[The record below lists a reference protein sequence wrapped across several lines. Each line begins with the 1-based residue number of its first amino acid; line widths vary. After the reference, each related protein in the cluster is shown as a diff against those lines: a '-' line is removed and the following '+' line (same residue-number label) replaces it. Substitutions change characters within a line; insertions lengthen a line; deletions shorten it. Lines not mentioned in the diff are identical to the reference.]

1 MSQLVVP
8 QIECTETR
16 DNYGL
21 FQAEPLDKGF
31 GVTLGNAMRR
41 VLLGHLPGAA
51 ITRVKIEGIHHEF
64 SAIPHVRE
72 DVIEFLLNVKSL
84 RLKPMANRPGKLVLD
99 VTGEGRVC
107 AADISPSSDF
117 EIANPELY
125 LATLDSPEARLYVEL
140 DVEIGV
146 GYMEA
151 GSSENLALGVIPIDA
166 IFTPIRKV
174 NYRIESV
181 HVGQETSKE
190 RLNLE
195 VWTDGTIEPGEAVSQ
210 SAEILVTML
219 NSFISF
225 GTPEHI
231 EMQKE
236 LNQLDISEEQYNMP
250 VEQLTLSV
258 RTMNCLRRGNIT
270 TVGELVS
277 KGDKGL
283 MSLRNFGQ
291 KSRQEIEERLNELGL
306 SLKQS
311 DENNEEDAAEEEGE
325 GEAEDA
331 NGSELTSDGE
341 EPSEIRDELDEE

>member
-1 MSQLVVP
+1 MVIP
-8 QIECTETR
+8 QIECIETR
-16 DNYGL
+16 DNFGL

-51 ITRVKIEGIHHEF
+51 VTSVKIEGIHHEF
-64 SAIPHVRE
+64 SAIPNVRE

-84 RLKPMANRPGKLVLD
+84 RLKPLADRPGKLVLD
-99 VTGEGRVC
+99 VSGEGRVC
-107 AADISPSSDF
+107 AADINPSSDF
-117 EIANPELY
+117 EITNPELY
-125 LATLDSPEARLYVEL
+125 LATLDSPDARLYVEF
-140 DVEIGV
+140 DVEMGV

-151 GSSENLALGVIPIDA
+151 GSSENLALGVIPVDA

-181 HVGQETSKE
+181 HIGQETNRE

-210 SAEILVTML
+210 SAEILVTIL

-225 GTPEHI
+225 GAPEHI

-236 LNQLDISEEQYNMP
+236 LSQLDISEEQYNMP

-277 KGDKGL
+277 RGEKGL

-291 KSRQEIEERLNELGL
+291 KSRQEIEERLNEMGL
-306 SLKQS
+306 SLKPA
-311 DENNEEDAAEEEGE
+311 DEEGGEYGTEEEGGE
-325 GEAEDA
+325 EAEEVNGTGPASEA
-331 NGSELTSDGE
+331 NGPPESGGELNE
-341 EPSEIRDELDEE
+341 E